1 MVRANIARWIGL
13 GLLAE
18 LIVFIMLADRIGF
31 GWAVLLSLATSLI
44 GVATLRRTG
53 LSVLVTLRQ
62 LNETGLNRQGLFI
75 DGMLGAIG
83 AALLIVPG
91 FLTDI
96 VGLMLQAPSIR
107 QALARRFG
115 LMLDGEMSAVPR
127 RSADR
132 TIDLG
137 SGDWTRLD
145 GSRQA

>member
-1 MVRANIARWIGL
+1 MVRANLTRWIGF

-18 LIVFIMLADRIGF
+18 VIVFVAVSERIGF
-31 GWAVLLSLATSLI
+31 GWAVLLSFGTSLM
-44 GVATLRRTG
+44 GVAILRRTG
-53 LSVLVTLRQ
+53 LSALTTMRQ
-62 LNETGLNRQGLFI
+62 LNEAGLNRQGVFI

-91 FLTDI
+91 FITDI

-115 LMLDGEMSAVPR
+115 LALDGGPSAVPR
-127 RSADR
+127 RGPDR
-132 TIDLG
+132 QIDLG

-145 GSRQA
+145 GSRQS